1 MYTILSQRARTTSWP
16 PLVLGCPKSV
26 SWKACLVR
34 YLPRTFNSTVT
45 DILLHTM
52 GTTGL
57 NPGHGSRRFAL
68 ARKEKIPGSEST
80 EILLDT
86 SNDLNATYGSS
97 SGASI
102 SLNPIETPAEPHGAF
117 PREKLEESFAKI
129 VPSME
134 DSVSK
139 IEGLLERIGSGLRA
153 FASQEDLVSDGLMM
167 FHQRWVSIAKV
178 SVIAEHP

>member
-1 MYTILSQRARTTSWP
+1 MYTILSQRARTTIWP

-97 SGASI
+97 SGTSI
-102 SLNPIETPAEPHGAF
+102 SLNPIETPAEAHGAF

-153 FASQEDLVSDGLMM
+153 FASQEDLVSGGLMM

-178 SVIAEHP
+178 SFIAEHP